1 MIYLGVFFDMVN
13 IWCHNFYQCSLLL
26 FVILN
31 TNIYVWIFRTKT
43 LEAEL
48 EKCQNK
54 VTSLEKELSD
64 ALQNNLLELS
74 CRSSGNH
81 YYK

>member
-1 MIYLGVFFDMVN
+1 MILNIN
-13 IWCHNFYQCSLLL
+13 IWY
-26 FVILN
+26 
-31 TNIYVWIFRTKT
+31 FRTKI

-54 VTSLEKELSD
+54 IISLEKELSD

-74 CRSSGNH
+74 CRSSGIYNIITPHH
-81 YYK
+81 YNI